1 MEKMKL
7 NNELTITYP
16 DGFHVMDQEELG
28 KHQYFGEAPG
38 WSISDPDRHIM
49 ISAAWKKTNGIV
61 AKLLNTKDIARQMEA
76 GIKAPM
82 QQYGY
87 QFEEFLSLQAGGKGV
102 SMGRNIFQNRNVEG
116 ITKAISAIVGPKAAS
131 ALVGSISAHKI
142 AVEATDKSKMA
153 IRAGG
158 ISVSKGGSVGVGASV
173 AVIVSNNVVV

>member
-87 QFEEFLSLQAGGKGV
+87 QFEEFLSLQAGGKTADGYRYSYTV
-102 SMGRNIFQNRNVEG
+102 QEIGMSGESLCIKNKSTFYYIHCYYRTEQKEESIALFEKMIGE
-116 ITKAISAIVGPKAAS
+116 ISW
-131 ALVGSISAHKI
+131 
-142 AVEATDKSKMA
+142 
-153 IRAGG
+153 
-158 ISVSKGGSVGVGASV
+158 
-173 AVIVSNNVVV
+173 N

>member
-76 GIKAPM
+76 GI
-82 QQYGY
+82 
-87 QFEEFLSLQAGGKGV
+87 
-102 SMGRNIFQNRNVEG
+102 
-116 ITKAISAIVGPKAAS
+116 
-131 ALVGSISAHKI
+131 
-142 AVEATDKSKMA
+142 
-153 IRAGG
+153 
-158 ISVSKGGSVGVGASV
+158 
-173 AVIVSNNVVV
+173 